1 MTVQVWLDDQPAA
14 EVTVGPDGALAGLRY
29 RPEWSAG
36 LRAYPLSPRLPM
48 HRAAAH
54 LAAPSDA
61 NSAALAAYL
70 NALRPGG
77 PAEAGLGRALGRA
90 AGDALR
96 SVLIAAGDD
105 LPGAVSLRDTRGSR
119 PSGPQLRVIPQAE
132 MAERLRGPAEA
143 SLLLAARDAPQ
154 VLPWWPSGS
163 AGRPRVGVYLDQ
175 DQWWWTRTPQLSST
189 HLLEG
194 PHPGEGAGAG
204 ERRLFNRCFCLRLAG
219 RLGLDVA
226 PVELLRLPMPVLQ
239 FQRWDRRRMEDG
251 RVQRLHGVSVAQALG
266 LPPHSFADPGL
277 AAAAG
282 VSARSTAKGVPTASG
297 IEIWKQLGALLDL
310 SPQPLVDRRALI
322 RWWIFQT
329 LSGHQGARPDELWCY
344 LDHTGLRW
352 APVMDLICPPALS
365 DATNAAET
373 AGKRLSHLSSHLSS
387 HMPTGGPSGVPGKV
401 RSHMP
406 GDVPGQEVSEMPSHE
421 ASMVPACAGAHDWAM
436 AAKSCGAQP
445 RSLANE
451 LRRMCEAAPMEAE
464 ALAKA
469 LADEVPQ
476 EVMQGIVT
484 VVSENAARHV
494 AWVDDLL
501 HTDHRE

>member
-14 EVTVGPDGALAGLRY
+14 EVNVGPDGALAGLRY
-29 RPEWSAG
+29 RPEWSTG
-36 LRAYPLSPRLPM
+36 LRAYPLSPQLPM
-48 HRAAAH
+48 HRAAAQ
-54 LAAPSDA
+54 LAAPADA

-77 PAEAGLGRALGRA
+77 PAEAGLRRALGRA
-90 AGDALR
+90 AGDGLR
-96 SVLIAAGDD
+96 TVLIAAGDD
-105 LPGAVSLRDTRGSR
+105 LPGAVSLRDTRALR
-119 PSGPQLRVIPQAE
+119 PSGPQLQLIPKPE
-132 MAERLRGPAEA
+132 MAERLRGPVEEM
-143 SLLLAARDAPQ
+143 LLLSSSDAPQ
-154 VLPWWPSGS
+154 VLPWWPSGL
-163 AGRPRVGVYLDQ
+163 ARRPRVGVYLDQ

-194 PHPGEGAGAG
+194 PDPGEGAGAG
-204 ERRLFNRCFCLRLAG
+204 ELRLFNRFFCLRLAA

-251 RVQRLHGVSVAQALG
+251 RVQRLHAVSVAQALG
-266 LPPHSFADPGL
+266 LQLHVSPSAEP

-282 VSARSTAKGVPTASG
+282 GSAWSTAKGVPTASG
-297 IEIWKQLGALLDL
+297 IEIWKQLGAQLDL

-365 DATNAAET
+365 DATNAA
-373 AGKRLSHLSSHLSS
+373 AA
-387 HMPTGGPSGVPGKV
+387 PGKV
-401 RSHMP
+401 
-406 GDVPGQEVSEMPSHE
+406 PSH
-421 ASMVPACAGAHDWAM
+421 SPSLVPACAGAHDWAM
-436 AAKSCGAQP
+436 AAKSSGAQP

-451 LRRMCEAAPMEAE
+451 LRRMCEAAPLEAQ
-464 ALAKA
+464 ALAEA

-476 EVMQGIVT
+476 EVMRRIVT
-484 VVSENAARHV
+484 VVSENAARHL